1 GPCTIETVHRHA
13 DGHDI
18 PVEVSLNYLEFEGR
32 EYVGGSARDITERKR
47 AQEALLESEARY
59 RQLVAL
65 LPTAVYACNANGELT
80 FYNERAVAIWGRRP
94 SPGET
99 GERFCGCLQ
108 ALMAAGKAVLREELP
123 LVDACH
129 SGRSFRNVE
138 GIIERPDG
146 SRVNVLVNI
155 DPIRDSEGK
164 VVGAI
169 NVLTDITQQK
179 EAEEVLQQQNR
190 RMDRLARER
199 EELMGE
205 LRHHAGDLER
215 TVEERT
221 RQLREL
227 VAELE
232 HMSYSIMHDMRAPLR
247 AIQGYATIIQQQEG
261 GHLRAQSRDY
271 LAQMI
276 CAADRMDNLIT
287 DALSYSRTVRQ
298 ELPLKPVDVAA
309 LLSGMLGSYPEF
321 QQPRADICLEGEF
334 PRVLGNAAGLTQCFS
349 ELLGNAVKFVA
360 PGKLPRVR
368 VWAEF
373 RGQEREPGQG
383 QEPGTRMETHQPPM
397 VRLWFEDNGTGI
409 PRDGQQKIFDMF
421 QRMHGS
427 EYEGT
432 GIGLALVR
440 KVAERMGGRVGVE
453 SELGKG
459 SRFWIELRAVS
470 C

>member
-1 GPCTIETVHRHA
+1 METTEQNREQRELYFFKRLLEQSADPYHVISPAEGFRFVYVNPAACRHYGRSEAELLQMRVPDWDPLFTLEKCETVWQQLKQEGPCTIETVHRHA

-18 PVEVSLNYLEFEGR
+18 PVEVSLNYLEYEGR
-32 EYVGGSARDITERKR
+32 EYIGGYVRNITERKR
-47 AQEALLESEARY
+47 AQGALQESEARY

-199 EELMGE
+199 EELMRE
-205 LRHHAGDLER
+205 LRHHAGDLEQ
-215 TVEERT
+215 TVDERT
-221 RQLREL
+221 HQLREL
-227 VAELE
+227 VTELE
-232 HMSYSIMHDMRAPLR
+232 HMS
-247 AIQGYATIIQQQEG
+247 
-261 GHLRAQSRDY
+261 
-271 LAQMI
+271 
-276 CAADRMDNLIT
+276 
-287 DALSYSRTVRQ
+287 
-298 ELPLKPVDVAA
+298 
-309 LLSGMLGSYPEF
+309 
-321 QQPRADICLEGEF
+321 
-334 PRVLGNAAGLTQCFS
+334 
-349 ELLGNAVKFVA
+349 
-360 PGKLPRVR
+360 
-368 VWAEF
+368 
-373 RGQEREPGQG
+373 
-383 QEPGTRMETHQPPM
+383 
-397 VRLWFEDNGTGI
+397 
-409 PRDGQQKIFDMF
+409 
-421 QRMHGS
+421 
-427 EYEGT
+427 
-432 GIGLALVR
+432 
-440 KVAERMGGRVGVE
+440 
-453 SELGKG
+453 
-459 SRFWIELRAVS
+459 
-470 C
+470 